1 MSDQSTPEPPVD
13 EPAPAPALP
22 PEPVAA
28 EVPPT
33 PTAPATTTPPAMA
46 PPPAAPPVARTSS
59 GRTVGKVRSPI
70 GCWLLTFVTLGIY
83 GLVWYHHTNKE
94 LRDYDSGIV
103 VNPGLAVLSL
113 FVPIVNWVSIYN
125 TGKRIAQ
132 AQGTAGVPQTSS
144 GGVGV
149 LLSFVLALWIPYYI
163 AQANMVWEAR

>member
-1 MSDQSTPEPPVD
+1 MSDQTTPEPPVD
-13 EPAPAPALP
+13 EPAPAPAPP
-22 PEPVAA
+22 PEPGTA
-28 EVPPT
+28 EVSPT
-33 PTAPATTTPPAMA
+33 PAAAPPATA
-46 PPPAAPPVARTSS
+46 PPAAPPVARTSS
-59 GRTVGKVRSPI
+59 GRTLGKVRSPI

-94 LRDYDSGIV
+94 LRDYDPSIA

-132 AQGTAGVPQTSS
+132 AQGTAGVPPTSS

-149 LLSFVLALWIPYYI
+149 LLSLVLALFIPYYV